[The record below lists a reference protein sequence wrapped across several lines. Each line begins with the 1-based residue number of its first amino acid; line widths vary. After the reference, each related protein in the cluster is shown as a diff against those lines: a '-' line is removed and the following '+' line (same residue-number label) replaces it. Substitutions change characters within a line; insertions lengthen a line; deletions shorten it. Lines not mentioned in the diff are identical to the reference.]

1 MINKQGQKVRK
12 GKAMLQMNTNR
23 MKNTHRLFDLQGT
36 TMPTAKEAEWP
47 VCVCLHKTG
56 SSGCLGPGASP

>member
-1 MINKQGQKVRK
+1 
-12 GKAMLQMNTNR
+12 MLQMHTDR

-36 TMPTAKEAEWP
+36 TMPTAKEAEWS

-56 SSGCLGPGASP
+56 SSGYLGPGASPRAKE